1 MGSPVDYKQEAR
13 NSYENYIYQMKATI
27 EDEKLKEKLGDNYDK
42 IKDKLAQGEEVLSV
56 IEVSKDEYEKAQKEL
71 ENFINPIMQEIVK
84 EGGGENMEPGVGP
97 MPGHSPSDFVPSE
110 PPIDE
115 ID

>member
-1 MGSPVDYKQEAR
+1 MTIKEHIERVKDEVYKCVHCGFCLTACPTYLVSGLETESPR
-13 NSYENYIYQMKATI
+13 GRISLMKATI

-71 ENFINPIMQEIVK
+71 ENFQHLVA
-84 EGGGENMEPGVGP
+84 
-97 MPGHSPSDFVPSE
+97 
-110 PPIDE
+110 
-115 ID
+115 